1 MKKSS
6 QAILS
11 RRLGGFSLI
20 ELLTVLTIIA
30 ILAGLTI
37 AAFSGVQRTAL
48 RNRARNEVQAI
59 GSALE
64 SYKADNGSY
73 PTPPAAIF
81 TSTNV
86 YTTASPNSPLPSGI
100 YEGSS
105 AFLYEALTGRTNYS
119 DPPAT
124 AGTHVY
130 YPFNPR
136 QLGNNS
142 AAAGEPIYIRDP
154 FGNSYGYFNGYF
166 GGATPALPYNGTN
179 QYDLWS
185 TAGDTGG
192 TNMPGWVT
200 DWGN

>member
-6 QAILS
+6 RTILS

-37 AAFSGVQRTAL
+37 AAFSGVHRTAL
-48 RNRARNEVQAI
+48 RNRARNEIQAI
-59 GSALE
+59 GSAME

-100 YEGSS
+100 
-105 AFLYEALTGRTNYS
+105 
-119 DPPAT
+119 
-124 AGTHVY
+124 
-130 YPFNPR
+130 
-136 QLGNNS
+136 
-142 AAAGEPIYIRDP
+142 
-154 FGNSYGYFNGYF
+154 
-166 GGATPALPYNGTN
+166 
-179 QYDLWS
+179 
-185 TAGDTGG
+185 
-192 TNMPGWVT
+192 
-200 DWGN
+200 